1 MREQGSESGDG
12 AQSASRRLDEKGAL
26 EGRARLE
33 QLPRMTANHR
43 AHFCGHPG
51 RMWGNRWG
59 GQPRVQQTKGC
70 THGWSMTW
78 KVQQ

>member
-1 MREQGSESGDG
+1 MREQRSESGDG
-12 AQSASRRLDEKGAL
+12 AQSASRQLDEKGAL

-59 GQPRVQQTKGC
+59 GRLECNRQRAAPRG
-70 THGWSMTW
+70 GA
-78 KVQQ
+78 